1 MSADAAG
8 NIVMGDSS
16 STSTLHTSPGKVR
29 KHQKRAAEKA
39 QIVQD
44 QAALA
49 EALRKAKL
57 LRQRVQQAEA
67 AAWSAENAR
76 EQAEARVGILSPLF
90 GWLLIRPRCN
100 NSVTVPTLMKEL

>member
-29 KHQKRAAEKA
+29 KHQKCAAEKV

-44 QAALA
+44 RATLA
-49 EALRKAKL
+49 EALRRAKL

-67 AAWSAENAR
+67 TARSAGNAR
-76 EQAEARVGILSPLF
+76 EQAEARVGIFSPWS
-90 GWLLIRPRCN
+90 GWLLTRPRCN
-100 NSVTVPTLMKEL
+100 NSVTVPTLLKKL